1 MRLTQRRLSFCLLAA
16 STILLIG
23 MGLAFGWATPANS
36 YYHLGGS
43 RFYFSRMLCWTVI
56 GGCLATLAYSVGWR
70 RWLKAAPFVTIGWT
84 GLVFYALTCPLVN
97 GHWGWISIGS
107 IRINVLEFGPVV
119 LSLFAAYLVRVF
131 NCKAFAA
138 VGMAL
143 LVIVGAAGYRAYCRQ
158 NRYEQ
163 SDLLPSQQIVA
174 RDAHQTAY
182 AFLQNQSV
190 GAIRESKWFG
200 SCGINL
206 RLLPESTTT
215 CMPASATVLFGKW
228 YLILLALVLGMMGI
242 GVGVAWRM
250 ASNEPMRAYALIWGG
265 LVLIPCFLNILG
277 CVGFAPMF
285 DFGIPFA
292 CYGGTL
298 VMSTLIG
305 LAILASQQ
313 GESASDKTLTC
324 RDWAMAVVP
333 AAAMVLVTLWGI
345 LSVSLRENFSYLGAH
360 EPQKQLEGDAK

>member
-1 MRLTQRRLSFCLLAA
+1 M
-16 STILLIG
+16 
-23 MGLAFGWATPANS
+23 
-36 YYHLGGS
+36 
-43 RFYFSRMLCWTVI
+43 
-56 GGCLATLAYSVGWR
+56 
-70 RWLKAAPFVTIGWT
+70 
-84 GLVFYALTCPLVN
+84 
-97 GHWGWISIGS
+97 
-107 IRINVLEFGPVV
+107 
-119 LSLFAAYLVRVF
+119 
-131 NCKAFAA
+131 A

-200 SCGINL
+200 SCDINL

-215 CMPASATVLFGKW
+215 CMPASASVLFGKW
-228 YLILLALVLGMMGI
+228 YLILLALALGMMGI
-242 GVGVAWRM
+242 GIGVAWRK
-250 ASNEPMRAYALIWGG
+250 SSDEPMRAYAIIWGG
-265 LVLIPCFLNILG
+265 FVLIPCFLNILG
-277 CVGFAPMF
+277 CVGFAPML

-298 VMSTLIG
+298 VMSTMIG

-313 GESASDKTLTC
+313 GELASGLPLTY
-324 RDWAMAVVP
+324 RDWAKAVVP
-333 AAAMVLVTLWGI
+333 VVAVVLVTLWGI

-360 EPQKQLEGDAK
+360 EPQKQVEGGVK

>member
-1 MRLTQRRLSFCLLAA
+1 MRLTQRKLLLGLLAVP
-16 STILLIG
+16 TILLIG
-23 MGLAFGWATPANS
+23 MGLAFGWVTPANS
-36 YYHLGGS
+36 YYHLGGP
-43 RFYFSRMLCWTVI
+43 RFYFTRMLCWAGI
-56 GGCLATLAYSVGWR
+56 GCCLATMAYLVGWR
-70 RWLKAAPFVTIGWT
+70 RWLKAAPIIAIGWV
-84 GLVFYALTCPLVN
+84 GLVMYASTCPLVN
-97 GHWGWISIGS
+97 GHWGWISVGCF
-107 IRINVLEFGPVV
+107 RINVLEFGPVV
-119 LSLFAAYLVRVF
+119 LSLFAAYLARVF
-131 NCKAFAA
+131 NCKAFVV

-143 LVIVGAAGYRAYCRQ
+143 LVIVGAVGYRAYCRQ

-182 AFLQNQSV
+182 AFLQNQCA

-200 SCGINL
+200 SCDINL

-215 CMPASATVLFGKW
+215 CMPASASVLFGKW
-228 YLILLALVLGMMGI
+228 YLVMLAFALGMMGVGI
-242 GVGVAWRM
+242 GVAWRTSS
-250 ASNEPMRAYALIWGG
+250 AEPMRAYVLIWGG

-298 VMSTLIG
+298 VMSTMIG

-313 GESASDKTLTC
+313 GESASGQPLTC
-324 RDWAMAVVP
+324 RDWAQAVVP
-333 AAAMVLVTLWGI
+333 VAAMVLVTLWGI
-345 LSVSLRENFSYLGAH
+345 LSVSLRENFTYLGAH
-360 EPQKQLEGDAK
+360 EPHGQEEGGAK

>member
-1 MRLTQRRLSFCLLAA
+1 M
-16 STILLIG
+16 
-23 MGLAFGWATPANS
+23 
-36 YYHLGGS
+36 
-43 RFYFSRMLCWTVI
+43 
-56 GGCLATLAYSVGWR
+56 
-70 RWLKAAPFVTIGWT
+70 
-84 GLVFYALTCPLVN
+84 
-97 GHWGWISIGS
+97 
-107 IRINVLEFGPVV
+107 
-119 LSLFAAYLVRVF
+119 
-131 NCKAFAA
+131 A

-200 SCGINL
+200 SCDINL

-215 CMPASATVLFGKW
+215 CMPASASVLFGKW
-228 YLILLALVLGMMGI
+228 YLILLALALGMMGI
-242 GVGVAWRM
+242 GIGVAWRQ
-250 ASNEPMRAYALIWGG
+250 SSDEPMRAYAIIWGRF
-265 LVLIPCFLNILG
+265 VLIPCFLNILG

-298 VMSTLIG
+298 VMSTMIG
-305 LAILASQQ
+305 LDILASQQ
-313 GESASDKTLTC
+313 GELASGLPLTY
-324 RDWAMAVVP
+324 RDWAKAVVP
-333 AAAMVLVTLWGI
+333 VVAVVLVTLWGI
-345 LSVSLRENFSYLGAH
+345 LSVSVRENFSYLGAH
-360 EPQKQLEGDAK
+360 EPQKQVEGGVK